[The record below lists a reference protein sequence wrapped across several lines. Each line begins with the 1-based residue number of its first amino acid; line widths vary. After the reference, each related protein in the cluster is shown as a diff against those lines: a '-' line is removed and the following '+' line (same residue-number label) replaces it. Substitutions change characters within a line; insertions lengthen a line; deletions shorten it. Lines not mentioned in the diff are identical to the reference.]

1 MMLQFL
7 FILSQ
12 LDFKS
17 LLVWRPS
24 ILFLLSLDH
33 KTQYRIVHLAYLNIE
48 YVFVNYTSTSMF
60 LYFVAPLKSEGDL
73 FLTK

>member
-17 LLVWRPS
+17 LLVWRPYV
-24 ILFLLSLDH
+24 LFLLSLDH
-33 KTQYRIVHLAYLNIE
+33 KTQYRIVRLAYLNIE
-48 YVFVNYTSTSMF
+48 YVFVNTSTSMF